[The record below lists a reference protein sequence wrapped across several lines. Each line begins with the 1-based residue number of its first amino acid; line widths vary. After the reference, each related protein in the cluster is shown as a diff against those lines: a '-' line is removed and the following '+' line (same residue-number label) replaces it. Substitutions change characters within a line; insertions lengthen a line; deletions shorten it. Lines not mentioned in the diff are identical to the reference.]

1 MDAMIFQQTFT
12 LEDGELTEDNVTNV
26 VPVKISGSWAQ
37 GVNDYQPTPVDG
49 DIGEAVIA
57 RVEEYSQSLAEQ
69 YGTEAAQIQSSLDNN
84 QEKEAQTEAVAGA
97 AVGE

>member
-1 MDAMIFQQTFT
+1 M
-12 LEDGELTEDNVTNV
+12 
-26 VPVKISGSWAQ
+26 
-37 GVNDYQPTPVDG
+37 NDYQPTPVDG